1 LRLATSNYRW
11 EGRGGSRAA
20 RIQSSERFAAR
31 DEQLSVEGEGW
42 ESGADSGRFATGDK
56 QLSVEG
62 EVWESG
68 GAARQ
73 AKLKSDLRLV
83 TSNYRTEG
91 EEERDFGGEPGKL
104 SLIKLNDKIGLDY
117 VS

>member
-1 LRLATSNYRW
+1 MNG
-11 EGRGGSRAA
+11 EGGE
-20 RIQSSERFAAR
+20 QSSERFAAG
-31 DEQLSVEGEGW
+31 DQQLLVEGEG
-42 ESGADSGRFATGDK
+42 
-56 QLSVEG
+56 
-62 EVWESG
+62 WESG